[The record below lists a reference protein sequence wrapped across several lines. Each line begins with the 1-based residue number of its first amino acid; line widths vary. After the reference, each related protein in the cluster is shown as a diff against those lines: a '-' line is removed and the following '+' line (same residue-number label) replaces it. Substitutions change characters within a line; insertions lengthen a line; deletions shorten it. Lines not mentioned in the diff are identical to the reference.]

1 MTMRTGL
8 GDSAL
13 WIGAGALVIA
23 LHAGGALWLAHQAQA
38 ATPGLPEAIF
48 IDMAPAESATDSVEE
63 EAAAAEPEPAEPEV
77 EQAEEQPPMELP
89 ELPQLEPIEDVAD
102 LFPDAPVIPDLPE
115 LQTLTPPEIKS
126 EVALNSSVRPDR
138 RPVRR
143 EPEPEPEPEPQR
155 EPRREPEQRRRTEAQ
170 PQQQQPSQQ
179 RQQRSAQQGG
189 GGAAPGPSRQQLA
202 NLEQQWGAKIG
213 ACIQRRAGSPR
224 GVRGGGTV
232 AVSVRAAPNGGVQVT
247 GIAGS
252 SGNPQLDQ
260 AVVQA
265 AQRARRCP
273 AAPRGLTN
281 ASYSFTLPIRVN

>member
-1 MTMRTGL
+1 MTVRTGL

-13 WIGAGALVIA
+13 WLGAGALVVA
-23 LHAGGALWLAHQAQA
+23 LHAGGALWLAHQARA

-48 IDMAPAESATDSVEE
+48 IDMAPAETATDSVEE
-63 EAAAAEPEPAEPEV
+63 EAAAEPEPAEPEV
-77 EQAEEQPPMELP
+77 EQAEEPPPMELP
-89 ELPQLEPIEDVAD
+89 ELSQLEPMEDVAD

-143 EPEPEPEPEPQR
+143 EPEPEPQR
-155 EPRREPEQRRRTEAQ
+155 EPRREPEQRRRSEAQ
-170 PQQQQPSQQ
+170 PQQPSQQ
-179 RQQRSAQQGG
+179 RQQQSAQQGG
-189 GGAAPGPSRQQLA
+189 GGVAPGPSRQELA

-247 GIAGS
+247 GVAGS